1 MGSNPAQVASAI
13 LNATRA
19 LQVLAIG
26 GITVYGV
33 SHSIF
38 NVEGGH
44 RAVVFN
50 RLMGLKETVS
60 LALMAQA
67 WDEPQVPCSCLH
79 SIN

>member
-13 LNATRA
+13 INATKA

-26 GITVYGV
+26 GITIYGV
-33 SHSIF
+33 SHSLF

-50 RLMGLKETVS
+50 RLMGLKETVGLPRLAQHGLS
-60 LALMAQA
+60 LRYHAA
-67 WDEPQVPCSCLH
+67 PV
-79 SIN
+79 I